1 MCFYLSYRIC
11 TFFWQFLFRKL
22 LEKNMKN
29 DLDVQKELSNIKY
42 GAAWC
47 CMMNLSDYIKF
58 SGIAKAYFNKSSQWI
73 HQRLHGYM
81 VNGKEAQFTEDEYK
95 KFSDALR
102 DIAAKLN
109 KAADDID
116 KAKHEP
122 LED

>member
-1 MCFYLSYRIC
+1 M
-11 TFFWQFLFRKL
+11 K
-22 LEKNMKN
+22 KKN

-47 CMMNLSDYIKF
+47 CRMNLSDYIKF

-73 HQRLHGYM
+73 HQRLHGYI

>member
-1 MCFYLSYRIC
+1 M
-11 TFFWQFLFRKL
+11 FWQFLFRKL
-22 LEKNMKN
+22 LEKNMKKKN

-73 HQRLHGYM
+73 HQRLHGYI

>member
-1 MCFYLSYRIC
+1 M
-11 TFFWQFLFRKL
+11 FLFVLKNLHIFLAIFIQKAFRKKY
-22 LEKNMKN
+22 EEKN

-58 SGIAKAYFNKSSQWI
+58 SGIAKAYFNKSSDSPKASC
-73 HQRLHGYM
+73 YM